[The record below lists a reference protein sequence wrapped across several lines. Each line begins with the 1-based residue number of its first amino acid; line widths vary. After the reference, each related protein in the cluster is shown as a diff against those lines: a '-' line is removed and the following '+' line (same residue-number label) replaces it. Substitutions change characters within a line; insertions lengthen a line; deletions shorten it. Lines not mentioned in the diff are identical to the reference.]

1 MTTAS
6 SCCPPDLPTRS
17 PAEAVEMTAYEDF
30 VVEKVK
36 AGVPV
41 IGLYPQT
48 KPEFAAEFA
57 QWRGANN
64 R

>member
-1 MTTAS
+1 
-6 SCCPPDLPTRS
+6 
-17 PAEAVEMTAYEDF
+17 

-57 QWRGANN
+57 QWRSANN